1 MDETSNI
8 LETRGISHTFGVKT
22 VCQDIDIK
30 VPNGSFFGFLGENGS
45 GKTTIIRII
54 LQHLIPNA
62 GEVLFQGKS
71 FTSSD
76 LLHIGSLVE
85 TPSFFPLLSI
95 EENLQVMGR
104 FRNVYKK
111 EIESVL
117 DDVGL
122 LGYKD
127 KKVQALSLGMKQR
140 LAIARSLLGNPRLLI
155 LDEPTNGLDPTWR
168 KQVRDMLLERNR
180 NGATIFMSSHIL
192 NEIEQCCSHVCV
204 LHDTSIQF
212 QGTIAKLKQAPQ
224 IYELKSADMSHLKTS
239 LHELGYKVE
248 VEDSNLIKIDISN
261 DSIISFH
268 TSLISKGVTLTHLR
282 KIEHSLEDRFVGLT
296 KGESI
301 HE

>member
-1 MDETSNI
+1 MVETSNI

-22 VCQDIDIK
+22 VCQNIDIK

-71 FTSSD
+71 FTPSD
-76 LLHIGSLVE
+76 MLHIGSLVE

-95 EENLQVMGR
+95 EENLLVMGR

-111 EIESVL
+111 EIESIL

-122 LGYKD
+122 LDYRD
-127 KKVQALSLGMKQR
+127 KKVQTLSLGMKQR
-140 LAIARSLLGNPRLLI
+140 LAIARSFLGNPRLLI

-168 KQVRDMLLERNR
+168 KQIRDMLLERNR
-180 NGATIFMSSHIL
+180 KGTTIFMSSHIL

-204 LHDTSIQF
+204 LHDTNIQF
-212 QGTIAKLKQAPQ
+212 QGTIAELKQAPQ
-224 IYELKSADMSHLKTS
+224 SYELKSEDMSHLKLS
-239 LHELGYKVE
+239 LRELGYKVE
-248 VEDSNLIKIDISN
+248 TEYSNMIQVDLSN
-261 DSIISFH
+261 DSITSFH
-268 TSLISKGVTLTHLR
+268 ASLISKGVTLTHLR

-296 KGESI
+296 KGDSN